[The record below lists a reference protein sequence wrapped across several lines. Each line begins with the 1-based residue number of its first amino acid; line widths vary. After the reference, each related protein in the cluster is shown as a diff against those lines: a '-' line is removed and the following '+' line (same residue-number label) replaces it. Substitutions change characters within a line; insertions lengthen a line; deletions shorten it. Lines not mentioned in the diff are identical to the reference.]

1 MDVYF
6 FGGTSSCDVYD
17 CFLDKKLIIIGLF
30 LYRIDSSCVFLYVW
44 NMEVKSIQ
52 LYQLAHKKLHLVE
65 KDAMELVDVIQDTI
79 EDRTKNFVTKEYLDV
94 RLMELELKL
103 LTKIADSEKTILRWM
118 FTFWVGQLV
127 AMFGFIYLFLKH

>member
-1 MDVYF
+1 
-6 FGGTSSCDVYD
+6 
-17 CFLDKKLIIIGLF
+17 
-30 LYRIDSSCVFLYVW
+30 
-44 NMEVKSIQ
+44 MEVKSIQ

-65 KDAMELVDVIQDTI
+65 KDAMEFVDVIQDTI

-103 LTKIADSEKTILRWM
+103 LTKIADSEKNILRWM
-118 FTFWVGQLV
+118 FTIWIVQLV

>member
-1 MDVYF
+1 
-6 FGGTSSCDVYD
+6 
-17 CFLDKKLIIIGLF
+17 
-30 LYRIDSSCVFLYVW
+30 
-44 NMEVKSIQ
+44 MEAKSIQ

-65 KDAMELVDVIQDTI
+65 KDAMEFVDVIQESI
-79 EDRTKNFVTKEYLDV
+79 EDRTKNFVTKDYLDV

-103 LTKIADSEKTILRWM
+103 LTKIADSEKNILRWM

>member
-1 MDVYF
+1 
-6 FGGTSSCDVYD
+6 
-17 CFLDKKLIIIGLF
+17 
-30 LYRIDSSCVFLYVW
+30 
-44 NMEVKSIQ
+44 MEVKSIQ

-65 KDAMELVDVIQDTI
+65 KDAMEFVDVIQDTI

-103 LTKIADSEKTILRWM
+103 LTKIADTKKNILRWM

>member
-1 MDVYF
+1 
-6 FGGTSSCDVYD
+6 
-17 CFLDKKLIIIGLF
+17 
-30 LYRIDSSCVFLYVW
+30 
-44 NMEVKSIQ
+44 MEAKSIQ

-65 KDAMELVDVIQDTI
+65 KDAMEFVDVIQDTI

-103 LTKIADSEKTILRWM
+103 LTKIADTKKNILRWM

>member
-1 MDVYF
+1 
-6 FGGTSSCDVYD
+6 
-17 CFLDKKLIIIGLF
+17 
-30 LYRIDSSCVFLYVW
+30 
-44 NMEVKSIQ
+44 MEAKSIQ

-65 KDAMELVDVIQDTI
+65 KDAMEFVDVIQDTI

-103 LTKIADSEKTILRWM
+103 LTKIADSEKNILRWM
-118 FTFWVGQLV
+118 FTFWIGQLV

>member
-1 MDVYF
+1 
-6 FGGTSSCDVYD
+6 
-17 CFLDKKLIIIGLF
+17 
-30 LYRIDSSCVFLYVW
+30 
-44 NMEVKSIQ
+44 MEAKSIQ

-65 KDAMELVDVIQDTI
+65 KDAMEFVDVIQESI

-103 LTKIADSEKTILRWM
+103 LTKIADSEKNILRWM
-118 FTFWVGQLV
+118 FTFWIGQLV